1 MIFKPGLKKSTIEAS
16 TTYYVVLSIKYECIV
31 NSTELLSQL
40 EVEKNM
46 GTDRFCVTVLVLY
59 FIFILYARSI
69 CSVFHQ
75 IQYVF
80 GHLLESKL
88 QYYIPE
94 KFWKVFKLWGQG
106 INIREQQ
113 DALDFYQAVIDQV
126 DEQVK
131 VNIQV
136 SNQWSHRWRFLTVA
150 QKEKNM
156 LLNPRKSSLA
166 EFHSKGDI

>member
-1 MIFKPGLKKSTIEAS
+1 MFWPWYSLSVFLRVTIYIIYS
-16 TTYYVVLSIKYECIV
+16 
-31 NSTELLSQL
+31 
-40 EVEKNM
+40 
-46 GTDRFCVTVLVLY
+46 
-59 FIFILYARSI
+59 RSI
-69 CSVFHQ
+69 YSVFHQ

-113 DALDFYQAVIDQV
+113 DALDFYQALIDQV

-131 VNIQV
+131 VN
-136 SNQWSHRWRFLTVA
+136 
-150 QKEKNM
+150 
-156 LLNPRKSSLA
+156 SLVVN
-166 EFHSKGDI
+166 E